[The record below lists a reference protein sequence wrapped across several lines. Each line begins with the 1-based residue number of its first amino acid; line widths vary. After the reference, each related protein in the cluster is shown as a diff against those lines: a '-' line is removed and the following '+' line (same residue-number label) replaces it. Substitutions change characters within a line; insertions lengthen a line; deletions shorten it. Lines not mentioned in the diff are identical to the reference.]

1 MTGMILRGGA
11 FTGSGSK
18 PFVLDPIL
26 SDGSLFLIDVKNW
39 DAGVPSNG
47 ARLPNIARIQAG
59 LLGIDDSAATFA
71 QVGDLV
77 SGGYGA
83 IERTA
88 KQGLHVMVRQ
98 SADVPANNGFNINL
112 PPGIVSYMLGND
124 DHEFYFSQWRKLTRV
139 AKTTSPGGAKT
150 FAAMMNA
157 SSTANAFFLMSHSS
171 TQEVPNS
178 ANLTGKRVSGAGQN
192 VLGNTIHN
200 LAGPPTGVNDGTY
213 MAAAQFGAVAPQNT
227 YSVIVAALPSW
238 VFYRCYLED
247 LTVSG
252 RTYAEVD
259 ALDYALWQSAF
270 APGGRFDGDTHSNP
284 ATVAP

>member
-1 MTGMILRGGA
+1 MSGMILRGGA

-18 PFVLDPIL
+18 PFFLDPIL
-26 SDGSLFLIDVKNW
+26 SEGSLLLIDVKNW
-39 DAGVPSNG
+39 GTGVPSNG
-47 ARLPNIARIQAG
+47 ARLPNIAPIQAG

-112 PPGIVSYMLGND
+112 PPGIVSYMLDND

-139 AKTTSPGGAKT
+139 AKTTSPDGAKT
-150 FAAMMNA
+150 FAAMMNSG
-157 SSTANAFFLMSHSS
+157 SSANAFFMMSHTSS
-171 TQEVPNS
+171 QVAPHS
-178 ANLTGKRVSGAGQN
+178 ANRTGQRVSGAGQN

-200 LAGPPTGVNDGTY
+200 LAGTPNGTNDGTY
-213 MAAAQFGAVAPQNT
+213 MAAAQFGTVAPQN
-227 YSVIVAALPSW
+227 SFNVIAAALPSW

-252 RTYAEVD
+252 RTYSEVD
-259 ALDYALWQSAF
+259 AIDYALWQSAF
-270 APGGRFDGDTHSNP
+270 GEGGRFYGDTHSNP
-284 ATVAP
+284 ETVAP